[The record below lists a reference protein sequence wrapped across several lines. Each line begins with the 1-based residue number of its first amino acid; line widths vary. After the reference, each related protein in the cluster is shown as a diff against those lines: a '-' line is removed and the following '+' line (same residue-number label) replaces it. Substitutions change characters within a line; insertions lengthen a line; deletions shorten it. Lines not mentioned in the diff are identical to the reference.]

1 MSILDNAVASIQIG
15 MEDFNSDDPRRV
27 LSAIRNIYAGILLL
41 FKHKLQEMSPAD
53 SDEALLKTKVVPS
66 VHPDTGEVAWVGK
79 GKKTVEV
86 HDIQERLTALGI
98 ERVDWTLLKGLQNIR
113 NDIEHYYTQLP
124 DAKLREAVSNA
135 LHLIA
140 QFCEPY
146 LGRQPADLFG
156 EDTWPLMLSI
166 AAVFDIELNACR
178 QNLSSATWP
187 FAIVARSVPA
197 MRCPGCESPLVRV
210 VDLAAQ
216 RDGITFICSAC
227 TYEAVYHEVVGPAVS
242 RTTDGE
248 NHWRARDGAPP
259 VTEDCPE
266 CREQAFISA
275 EGVCAACFYEME
287 YTHCEYCDQP
297 LTLEDQFLEGM
308 CGYCNYRAEKMAEE

>member
-1 MSILDNAVASIQIG
+1 MSILDNAVASIQVG

-41 FKHKLQEMSPAD
+41 FKHKLKEMSPAE
-53 SDEALLKTKVVPS
+53 SDEALLKTRVLPIR
-66 VHPDTGEVAWVGK
+66 HPETGEVAWVGK

-86 HDIQERLTALGI
+86 HDIQERLNALGI
-98 ERVDWTLLKGLQNIR
+98 DGVDWRRLSALQNIR
-113 NDIEHYYTQLP
+113 NDIEHYYTDLP
-124 DAKLREAVSNA
+124 EAKLREAVSNA
-135 LHLIA
+135 LHLIVE
-140 QFCEPY
+140 FCEPY
-146 LGRQPADLFG
+146 LGRQPAELFG
-156 EDTWPLMLSI
+156 EDTWPLMLNI
-166 AAVFDIELNACR
+166 ATIFDTERNACL

-187 FAIVARSVPA
+187 FEIVARAVPRMA
-197 MRCPGCESPLVRV
+197 CPGCESPLIRV
-210 VDLAAQ
+210 VDLTAR
-216 RDGITFICSAC
+216 RDDITFICSAC
-227 TYEAVYHEVVGPAVS
+227 GYEAVYHEVVGPAVS
-242 RTTDGE
+242 KATDGE

-308 CGYCNYRAEKMAEE
+308 CGYCNYRAEKMADE